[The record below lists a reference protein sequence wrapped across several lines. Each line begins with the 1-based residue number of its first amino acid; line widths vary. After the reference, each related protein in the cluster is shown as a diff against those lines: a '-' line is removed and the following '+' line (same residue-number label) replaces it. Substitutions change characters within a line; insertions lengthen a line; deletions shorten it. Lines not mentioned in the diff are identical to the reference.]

1 VQQQRQQKRHGVHN
15 QNGSLVFQNCCNLQ
29 RGSKKIRHDD
39 DDEENDETRATMA
52 PGARACD

>member
-1 VQQQRQQKRHGVHN
+1 LR
-15 QNGSLVFQNCCNLQ
+15 

-39 DDEENDETRATMA
+39 DDDEEEENDETRARMS

>member
-1 VQQQRQQKRHGVHN
+1 MV
-15 QNGSLVFQNCCNLQ
+15 SLEFQNCCNLR

-39 DDEENDETRATMA
+39 DDDEEENDESRATMA